1 MLISIDFYRLF
12 FKSYLFVE
20 KYLSLAVIGIRDGKQ
35 ISIPDFMSIKIPV
48 PPMQEQQQVAK
59 ALSIAQYEIDLLK
72 QLLEKY
78 KTQKR
83 GLMQKLLT
91 GVWRVKPALG
101 GDS

>member
-1 MLISIDFYRLF
+1 MISIDFYRLF